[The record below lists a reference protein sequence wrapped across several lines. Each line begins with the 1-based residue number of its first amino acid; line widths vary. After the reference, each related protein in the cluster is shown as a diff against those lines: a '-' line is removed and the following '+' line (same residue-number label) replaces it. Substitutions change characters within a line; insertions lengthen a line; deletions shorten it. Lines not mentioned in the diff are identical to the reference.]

1 MTGQFINIGLLS
13 EFEEG
18 HVRRIIIEGRDIIL
32 VRHNERIYALDDL
45 CTHDGGNLSGG
56 HVKDGNVVC
65 PRHGGRFDLK
75 TGAATAMPAVAAI
88 QTYEVKIEN
97 DQVYLGL
104 PE

>member
-13 EFEEG
+13 EFAEG
-18 HVRRIIIEGRDIIL
+18 HIRRFIIEGRDIIL

-56 HVKDGNVVC
+56 HVNDGNVVC
-65 PRHGGRFDLK
+65 PRHGARFDLK
-75 TGAATAMPAVAAI
+75 TGAATAMPAVAGI